1 MLPNAFIGKPEQP
14 TDDELTAE
22 LGRPARALWDQLL
35 ADLAREQQVDFREW
49 KSYSRKAGWALCL
62 RRGKRAIVY
71 LSPSRGGFMASF
83 ALGGKAIEAARKSG
97 LPVRVITIIDE
108 ARHYAEGTAVRI
120 DVKGAG
126 DIGVVEKLAS
136 AKIEN

>member
-22 LGRPARALWDQLL
+22 LGRPARALWDRLL
-35 ADLAREQQVDFREW
+35 AGLAGQHEVDIQEW

-120 DVKGAG
+120 DVKAAG
-126 DIGVVEKLAS
+126 DVRVIEKLAA